1 MAEQKKQFVG
11 IGFGPI
17 QSGLFLLEAS
27 RSGNFDRLTVADIDA
42 AMVQAVRDNQGR
54 YTVNV
59 ASATGI
65 SQQVIEGVRM
75 LNPQIPEERAELI
88 QALAVADEIA
98 TALPSIKFFS
108 HGGEAAPAACLAA
121 GLRQRSAAAPPAII
135 YTAENHNHAAE
146 ILQAAI
152 TEQLSGKS
160 FPDNVQ
166 ILNTVIGK
174 MSGVITE
181 AAEQR
186 RLGIAQLT
194 PGSDRAVLVE
204 EFNRILISRIAL
216 PGFTRGIT
224 VFGEKADLL
233 PFEEAKLYGHNAV
246 HALLGY
252 LAHGCGCRNMAE
264 AAGNPELMAKAH
276 EAFLLESGRGLR
288 FRHGGID
295 PLFTEAGFRAYAE
308 DLLARMTNP
317 YLCDPVARV
326 IRDPQRKLAWDDR
339 LIGAMRLALQA
350 GVIPVRFAEG
360 VRAAKHCLKQN
371 KLQEIWTDEVWNSV
385 EAAPIRALISDDVL
399 SKSTKD

>member
-1 MAEQKKQFVG
+1 MAERKKQFVG

-42 AMVQAVRDNQGR
+42 TVVQAVRDNQGR

-75 LNPQIPEERAELI
+75 LNPLVPEERAELI
-88 QALAVADEIA
+88 EAMAAADEIA
-98 TALPSIKFFS
+98 TALPSVKFFS

-121 GLRQRSAAAPPAII
+121 SLRQRAAAAPPAII
-135 YTAENHNHAAE
+135 YTAENHNQAAE
-146 ILQAAI
+146 ILHAAI
-152 TEQLSGKS
+152 AEPLAGKP
-160 FPDNVQ
+160 FPANVQ

-174 MSGVITE
+174 MSGVITD

-186 RLGIAQLT
+186 RLGIAPLT

-204 EFNRILISRIAL
+204 EFNRILISRITL

-224 VFGEKADLL
+224 VFEEKADLL

-252 LAHGCGCRNMAE
+252 LAHGCGYRNMAE

-276 EAFLLESGRGLR
+276 DAFLQESGRGLR
-288 FRHGGID
+288 FRHNGLD
-295 PLFTEAGFRAYAE
+295 PLFTEAGFQAYAE
-308 DLLARMTNP
+308 DLLVRMTNP

-350 GVIPVRFAEG
+350 GVIPIRLAEG
-360 VRAAKHCLKQN
+360 ARAAAQSLDRDS
-371 KLQEIWTDEVWNSV
+371 L
-385 EAAPIRALISDDVL
+385 RALWPAEIRQSAEADRIL
-399 SKSTKD
+399 SLIWP